1 MLFLSTKP
9 MKACCASFTAAI
21 STIKLKSLKK
31 KKKKGKKVLLVDA
44 RLSYQKIETV
54 LLRLDA

>member
-31 KKKKGKKVLLVDA
+31 KKKVLLVDA